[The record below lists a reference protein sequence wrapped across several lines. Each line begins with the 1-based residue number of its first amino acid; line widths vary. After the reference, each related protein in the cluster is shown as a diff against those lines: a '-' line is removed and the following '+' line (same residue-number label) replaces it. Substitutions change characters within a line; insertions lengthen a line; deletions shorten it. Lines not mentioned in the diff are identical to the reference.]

1 MVEREMRV
9 TLACRLKDAV
19 GDVKQ
24 FKDGNVDPQKFIDW
38 CDKYQVFA
46 YKLLLTH
53 YFDPSSYI

>member
-38 CDKYQVFA
+38 CDKYQVRN
-46 YKLLLTH
+46 
-53 YFDPSSYI
+53 IN

>member
-24 FKDGNVDPQKFIDW
+24 FKDGNVDPHKFIEW
-38 CDKYQVFA
+38 CDKYQVCALEILF
-46 YKLLLTH
+46 LRFIFILRH
-53 YFDPSSYI
+53 

>member
-24 FKDGNVDPQKFIDW
+24 FKDGNVDAQKFIDW
-38 CDKYQVFA
+38 CDKYQVSTDLFFII
-46 YKLLLTH
+46 TH
-53 YFDPSSYI
+53 LII